1 MFGKYLATKKGLPF
15 QHRMKWWNKMPVYW
29 RKDSAPQL
37 DPIEDSIVVNV
48 AETERYVADV
58 EEIS

>member
-1 MFGKYLATKKGLPF
+1 
-15 QHRMKWWNKMPVYW
+15 MKWWNKMPVYW

-48 AETERYVADV
+48 AETEKYAADV
-58 EEIS
+58 EVIS